1 MIEIAV
7 VLLTS
12 LLAVVGYF
20 VHKWIEKVEKWIE
33 VAATQRLEIS
43 ETVSLVRSEQIK
55 QGQEISSEITRHLT
69 QIKKETPNQLNLSKI
84 ETELRGLSTPVNQKV
99 LPALEKQDQNFGKVI
114 LIENSLQTYERK
126 LLTMYEAVTQLLRE
140 RKDRK

>member
-55 QGQEISSEITRHLT
+55 QGQYISSEITRHLT
-69 QIKKETPNQLNLSKI
+69 QIKKETPTPVNLTKI
-84 ETELRGLSTPVNQKV
+84 ETELRGLSTTVNQKV

>member
-20 VHKWIEKVEKWIE
+20 IHRWIEKVEKWIE
-33 VAATQRLEIS
+33 VAASQRLEIA
-43 ETVSLVRSEQIK
+43 ETVGLVRAEQLK
-55 QGQEISSEITRHLT
+55 QGQYISLEIQKHINQL
-69 QIKKETPNQLNLSKI
+69 KKETPTPTNLSKI
-84 ETELRGLSTPVNQKV
+84 ESELRGLSTTVNHKV
-99 LPALEKQDQNFGKVI
+99 IPAIERQEQNFGKVI
-114 LIENSLQTYERK
+114 LIETNLQAYERK
-126 LLTMYEAVTQLLRE
+126 LYTMYEAVIQLLKE

>member
-55 QGQEISSEITRHLT
+55 QGQYISSEITRHLA
-69 QIKKETPNQLNLSKI
+69 QIKKETPTPVNLTKI
-84 ETELRGLSTPVNQKV
+84 ETELRGLSTTVNQKV

-114 LIENSLQTYERK
+114 LIENNLQAYERK

>member
-55 QGQEISSEITRHLT
+55 QGQYISSEITRHLA
-69 QIKKETPNQLNLSKI
+69 QIKKETPTPVNLAKI
-84 ETELRGLSTPVNQKV
+84 ETELRGLSTTVNQKV
-99 LPALEKQDQNFGKVI
+99 LPALEKQDQNFGRVI
-114 LIENSLQTYERK
+114 LIENNLQAYERK

>member
-20 VHKWIEKVEKWIE
+20 VHRWIEKVEKWIE
-33 VAATQRLEIS
+33 VAATQRLEIA

-55 QGQEISSEITRHLT
+55 QGQFFTAEIERQVTKL
-69 QIKKETPNQLNLSKI
+69 KKETPTPVNLTKI
-84 ETELRGLSTPVNQKV
+84 ETELRGLSTTVNQKV
-99 LPALEKQDQNFGKVI
+99 LPALEKQDQNFGRVI
-114 LIENSLQTYERK
+114 LIENNLQAYERK
-126 LLTMYEAVTQLLRE
+126 LLTMYEAVTQLLKE